1 MNVFVQDFMGLGQL
15 PEDAEWISL
24 HYTDREAA
32 VSMDMVR

>member
-1 MNVFVQDFMGLGQL
+1 MGLGEL

-32 VSMDMVR
+32 VSMDMVRVHCLWKRC